1 MENEQKNAKKCKIK
15 KIEKDR
21 KRFKIKKIEYYEEL
35 DEINLE
41 IAVSLVYLGVLIM
54 SIIISSIW
62 AISAAKEYG
71 LRVVFV
77 QSEIIILNTAL
88 AISKAIEL
96 VAEIIQK
103 KILEE
108 KFEESNDLL
117 KAKETKKLVLSK
129 NERNKWLEDENK
141 Y

>member
-41 IAVSLVYLGVLIM
+41 IAISLVYLGVLIM